1 MKSLFFLL
9 TLMMIVVALDA
20 TSSESKPSPL
30 SLSASLS
37 KSKRLLLIQIV
48 QSLAH
53 RANESGLAG
62 DQIIFE
68 TAGQLL
74 QTKDVTDDD
83 QTQILSFLQLQL
95 MGQMMKKETKK

>member
-1 MKSLFFLL
+1 MKSIFFLL

-20 TSSESKPSPL
+20 SGSQSSPL